1 VRPDTPR
8 DASSHDTTPGDPGRD
23 WRLHKHADYQRV
35 YQSSRKQFSSLM
47 SYFAAAQPP
56 DHAGRGPRIGIT
68 AGKVLGKAVERNRIK
83 RRMRAAI
90 VSNLDALHADVDLV
104 LHPKRSVLDVEW
116 AVLVSDVR
124 RVFERVSGS
133 VPEKVQRASGQQQ
146 SKSGGNEESKRS
158 GNADRRG

>member
-1 VRPDTPR
+1 VRLAKTN
-8 DASSHDTTPGDPGRD
+8 DATSHDVTRRDSGRD

-90 VSNLDALHADVDLV
+90 VSNLEALGAEVDLV
-104 LHPKRSVLDVEW
+104 LHPKRSVLDAEW
-116 AVLVSDVR
+116 AALVSDVR

-146 SKSGGNEESKRS
+146 SKRS